1 MLAYEPSASCVWVSV
16 LTAVPTKRCTL
27 SLRLPSI
34 YSCCRFPL
42 NIRVSRSEADLQS
55 DSLPMLLCTLREHCY
70 FPPLCLALVTS
81 LNYAIISVLK
91 SPLVLL
97 GCQLHTSSTM
107 SVVPSIITAS
117 LLGSPWPSPGAQR
130 LQTIQWKNEW
140 MSSNVSITVLTLRII
155 LLFGDIF
162 LAEWDFWVLIHQI
175 INYFI
180 FGVLR
185 KEPWGGALG
194 NLSVFYQS
202 NKAHGLSSSTR
213 TAWSGTTVP
222 LGSLVKFFEVLWCVI
237 WEEQE
242 SLLFH
247 PPPRN
252 ICPVFSWHPE
262 LNQWDI

>member
-1 MLAYEPSASCVWVSV
+1 MLHFKQNCIEHPGSLTGMLQGFLPGNTLLTAALNLAAGKRLRAAYEPSASCVWVSV

-42 NIRVSRSEADLQS
+42 NIRVSGSGADLQS
-55 DSLPMLLCTLREHCY
+55 DSRPILLCTLREHCY

-91 SPLVLL
+91 SPLALL

-117 LLGSPWPSPGAQR
+117 LLGSPWPSPGAPR
-130 LQTIQWKNEW
+130 LQTIQWMNEW

-155 LLFGDIF
+155 LLFRDIF
-162 LAEWDFWVLIHQI
+162 LAEWGFWVLIHQI
-175 INYFI
+175 INLFI

-185 KEPWGGALG
+185 MEPWGGIGQSVRL
-194 NLSVFYQS
+194 LSV
-202 NKAHGLSSSTR
+202 
-213 TAWSGTTVP
+213 
-222 LGSLVKFFEVLWCVI
+222 
-237 WEEQE
+237 
-242 SLLFH
+242 
-247 PPPRN
+247 
-252 ICPVFSWHPE
+252 
-262 LNQWDI
+262 